1 MKDIEFLKK
10 LTDAPAGSG
19 DEGLVRKILKEEIEK
34 VTVSHVDAMGNIYGE
49 IGSGPSVLAV
59 GHMDEIGFM
68 VRNILPNGLIKVGN
82 VGFVF
87 SSGITSQ
94 LYTIQTKSGNIDGVI
109 ALNPNQG
116 QGGMHNEYPSV
127 EELSLDIGCKSKEE
141 VLSLGVEV
149 GNSVI
154 AKSHFTVLQNRQ
166 LLAKAWD
173 NRIGCAVSVKVL
185 QNLNSALRVKFI
197 GGGTVQEE
205 VGCRGARAL
214 GIHLKPSIAFSLDT
228 SPASDEEGSIVGA
241 GPQLF
246 VMDSATIGHKKL
258 LEFVKRISK
267 ENQIPYQLCLLRR
280 GGTDAGEFQN
290 ISGGVPSLAI
300 GIAVKYIHTPTSVIS
315 YADYE
320 YAVLLLTKVVEAL
333 NEDTIR
339 EIYSFD

>member
-1 MKDIEFLKK
+1 MKDIEFLKR

-19 DEGLVRKILKEEIEK
+19 DEGNVRKILKEEIDK

-49 IGSGPSVLAV
+49 IGTGPTVLAV

-68 VRNILPNGLIKVGN
+68 VRSILPNGLIKVGS

-94 LYTIQTKSGNIDGVI
+94 LYTIQTKSGNVDGVI

-116 QGGMHNEYPSV
+116 QGGIRKEYPSI
-127 EELSLDIGCKSKEE
+127 EELSLDVGCETKEE
-141 VLSLGVEV
+141 VLSLGIEI

-154 AKSHFTVLQNRQ
+154 AKSRFTLLQNRR

-173 NRIGCAVSVKVL
+173 NRIGCAVSVRVL
-185 QNLNSALRVKFI
+185 QALNPAVRVKYI

-214 GIHLKPSIAFSLDT
+214 GIHVRPSIAFSLDT
-228 SPASDEEGSIVGA
+228 APAGDEEGSIVGA

-258 LEFVKRISK
+258 LEFVKKIAR

-315 YADYE
+315 YEDYE
-320 YAVLLLTKVVEAL
+320 NTVLLLTKVVEAL
-333 NEDTIR
+333 NENTIR
-339 EIYSFD
+339 EIQSYD